1 MKKEELVHFH
11 ILLVQFKNYCE
22 KNSFSGNF
30 SRYDKLDISPYQVH
44 RSKEEHKHAI
54 LVLAAELVA
63 SLAAHKEQSHR
74 D

>member
-22 KNSFSGNF
+22 NNSFSGDF
-30 SRYDKLDISPYQVH
+30 RRYEELDISPYQVH

-54 LVLAAELVA
+54 FVLATELVA
-63 SLAAHKEQSHR
+63 SLAAQSNPVEI
-74 D
+74 